1 LIADFRLLIEQ
12 PTDHAVGFQSTISN
26 PKSTIAVRRSH
37 PHASLT
43 TSDQSSA
50 LRKAGLFY
58 LVFVMFSYT
67 TGGPFGLED
76 MVTTSGPGMTLIYLL
91 VLPFFW
97 CIPVSL
103 VSAELTTA
111 MPVEGGFY
119 RWTRAAFGDFWGFL
133 AGWWNWSASFLLGG
147 VYAVLFTD
155 YLAYYYPTLK
165 TTWWKHYLVSVAL
178 IAALTWINVRGIQ
191 MVGQVATALE
201 IFIFLPVMTMVVLG
215 LLHWH
220 QNPFAPL
227 MPPHQPTFKVFG
239 VGLALGLW
247 LYSGYEQ
254 LSTVAEEV
262 DNPQRTYP
270 LALALVVPL
279 SMAAYFLPAL
289 AGLAS
294 AGHWEQWHTGFFS
307 NAASMIGGTF
317 RGRPWL
323 GTWMILAAMVAN
335 VALLNST
342 ILTTTRMPFAMAQD
356 GYLPKALTRKHVRFG
371 TPWLAIVLSAAIY
384 ALLAWRSL
392 ADLISVYIWLRS
404 ATTVLTVLSAW
415 KLRRAQ
421 PERKRSFTIPGGRA
435 GLMYVVCAPA
445 VMAVVALL
453 GSDRFGLIGGAIAIG
468 AGPVVYGMLRKKAA

>member
-1 LIADFRLLIEQ
+1 L
-12 PTDHAVGFQSTISN
+12 TTNG
-26 PKSTIAVRRSH
+26 KST
-37 PHASLT
+37 
-43 TSDQSSA
+43 

-91 VLPFFW
+91 ILPLFW

-133 AGWWNWSASFLLGG
+133 AGWWNWTASFLLGG
-147 VYAVLFTD
+147 AYAVLFSD
-155 YLAYYYPTLK
+155 YLKYPFPNM
-165 TTWWKHYLVSVAL
+165 TWWQHYLVSAGL
-178 IAALTWINVRGIQ
+178 IAVLTWINVRGIE

-201 IFIFLPVMTMVVLG
+201 IFIFIPVITMVVIG

-220 QNPFAPL
+220 HNPFSPL
-227 MPPHQPTFKVFG
+227 VPPHQATFKVFG

-262 DNPQRTYP
+262 ENPQRAYP
-270 LALALVVPL
+270 RALALVVPL
-279 SMAAYFLPAL
+279 SIAAYFLPTL

-294 AGHWEQWHTGFFS
+294 AGHWEHWHTGFFS
-307 NAASMIGGTF
+307 DAAGIIGGTF
-317 RGRPWL
+317 HGRPWL
-323 GTWMILAAMVAN
+323 GTWMTLAAMVAN

-342 ILTTTRMPFAMAQD
+342 VLTTTRMPFAMAED
-356 GYLPKALTRKHVRFG
+356 GYLPQALTRKHSHYG
-371 TPWLAIVLSAAIY
+371 TPWLAIVVSAAIY
-384 ALLAWRSL
+384 ALLAWQSL
-392 ADLISVYIWLRS
+392 AELISVYIWLRS
-404 ATTVLTVLSAW
+404 ATTVLTVLSGW
-415 KLRRAQ
+415 KLRRTH
-421 PERKRSFTIPGGRA
+421 PELKRSFTVPGGRM
-435 GLMYVVCAPA
+435 GLLYVVAAPV
-445 VMAVVALL
+445 VMAIVALV
-453 GSDRFGLIGGAIAIG
+453 GGDKFATIGGTVAILV
-468 AGPVVYGMLRKKAA
+468 GPVVYGIVRRRKSPDVGPIRTAVS

>member
-1 LIADFRLLIEQ
+1 LNCPR
-12 PTDHAVGFQSTISN
+12 PYGFSINNQQSAINNFLPNNRPLSTA
-26 PKSTIAVRRSH
+26 PKSS
-37 PHASLT
+37 P
-43 TSDQSSA
+43 
-50 LRKAGLFY
+50 LRKASLFY

-76 MVTTSGPGMTLIYLL
+76 MVTTSGPGLTLIYLL

-155 YLAYYYPTLK
+155 YLVYYFPSLTG
-165 TTWWKHYLVSVAL
+165 WKHYLVSLAL
-178 IAALTWINVRGIQ
+178 IAVITWINVRGIQ

-201 IFIFLPVMTMVVLG
+201 IFIFLPVMAMVVIG
-215 LLHWH
+215 LAHWRH
-220 QNPFAPL
+220 NPFLPFV
-227 MPPHQPTFKVFG
+227 PPHQPPFKVFG

-262 DNPQRTYP
+262 ENPQRSYP
-270 LALALVVPL
+270 RALALVVPL
-279 SMAAYFLPAL
+279 SIATYFLPTL
-289 AGLAS
+289 AGLVAN
-294 AGHWEQWHTGFFS
+294 GDWQKWHTGYFS
-307 NAASMIGGTF
+307 DAAQQIGGMLGQGWLGTSWL
-317 RGRPWL
+317 GTSWL
-323 GTWMILAAMVAN
+323 GTWMTLAAMVGN

-342 ILTTTRMPFAMAQD
+342 VLTTTRMPFAMAED
-356 GYLPKALTRKHVRFG
+356 GYLPAALTRKHSRYG
-371 TPWLAIVLSAAIY
+371 TPWLAIVISAVIY
-384 ALLAWRSL
+384 AILAQHKL
-392 ADLISVYIWLRS
+392 TQLISIYIWLRS

-415 KLRRAQ
+415 KLRRTR
-421 PERKRSFTIPGGRA
+421 PEMPRAFVIPGGRL
-435 GLMYVVCAPA
+435 GLLYVVAAPV
-445 VMAVVALL
+445 VMALVALL
-453 GSDRFGLIGGAIAIG
+453 GSDRFGMIGGAVAIAL
-468 AGPVVYGMLRKKAA
+468 GPVVYAIVAFRRH

>member
-1 LIADFRLLIEQ
+1 L
-12 PTDHAVGFQSTISN
+12 TSSN
-26 PKSTIAVRRSH
+26 GNT
-37 PHASLT
+37 
-43 TSDQSSA
+43 SA

-76 MVTTSGPGMTLIYLL
+76 MVTTSGPGMTLLYLL

-147 VYAVLFTD
+147 AYAVLFTD
-155 YLAYYYPTLK
+155 YLVYYFPGITG
-165 TTWWKHYLVSVAL
+165 WKHYLVSVAL
-178 IAALTWINVRGIQ
+178 IAVITWINVRGIQ
-191 MVGQVATALE
+191 MVGKVATALE
-201 IFIFLPVMTMVVLG
+201 IFIFVPVITMIVIAFMK
-215 LLHWH
+215 WH
-220 QNPFAPL
+220 HNPFVPL
-227 MPPHQPTFKVFG
+227 IPPHQPTFKIFG

-262 DNPQRTYP
+262 ENPQRAYP
-270 LALALVVPL
+270 RALALVVPL
-279 SMAAYFLPAL
+279 SIAAYFLPTL

-294 AGHWEQWHTGFFS
+294 AGEWQNWHTGYFS
-307 NAASMIGGTF
+307 DAARVIGGSLF
-317 RGRPWL
+317 GRPWL
-323 GTWMILAAMVAN
+323 GTWMTLAAMVGN

-342 ILTTTRMPFAMAQD
+342 VLTTTRMPFAMAED
-356 GYLPKALTRKHVRFG
+356 GYLPAALTRKHSRYG
-371 TPWLAIVLSAAIY
+371 TPWLAIVVSAVIY
-384 ALLAWRSL
+384 GLLAWQSL
-392 ADLISVYIWLRS
+392 GQLISVYIWLRS

-415 KLRRAQ
+415 KLRRTR
-421 PERKRSFTIPGGRA
+421 PEMPRAFRIAGGHW
-435 GLMYVVCAPA
+435 GLIYVVAAPV
-445 VMAVVALL
+445 VMSLVALL
-453 GSDRFGLIGGAIAIG
+453 GSDRYAVIGGAIALVL
-468 AGPVVYGMLRKKAA
+468 GPGVYGLLAFRSA